1 MKTIYQ
7 LLESKQK
14 RRHSFESGSEYSFFL
29 ENRYLLEKIPK
40 YDFLYRS
47 EDDYFSVIRANII
60 IKSYKNKL
68 AIEKVITPY
77 ISKPAI
83 DNDELKAA
91 LMKKCESLPFIKVNN
106 VKVFIPFFTRSL
118 NESYLENPE
127 RFLIS
132 PYKDLK
138 VSFQES
144 MIDPFDTYGYH
155 LYNSSFT
162 RMILIK
168 ESSDKKEAAFL
179 HYDTNTIYF
188 INDQGR
194 LNDKLVLFDRYIK
207 KPNTYHMFERV
218 NPVVD
223 AYFAFDRRRMIESLR
238 ENQFVSEKF
247 MSILRKNDEDNY
259 EV

>member
-7 LLESKQK
+7 LLELKQK
-14 RRHSFESGSEYSFFL
+14 RRHSFEDGSEYSFFL
-29 ENRYLLEKIPK
+29 ENRYMLDKVSK
-40 YDFLYRS
+40 YDFLYQS
-47 EDDYFSVIRANII
+47 EDDYFSVMRANII
-60 IKSYKNKL
+60 IKSLQNKI
-68 AIEKVITPY
+68 AMEKVILPY
-77 ISKPAI
+77 LASPRLDI
-83 DNDELKAA
+83 DDMKAT
-91 LMKKCESLPFIKVNN
+91 LRKRCESLPFIKVNN

-118 NESYLENPE
+118 NSVYLDNPE
-127 RFLIS
+127 RFLVS

-138 VSFQES
+138 TSFKDS

-162 RMILIK
+162 RLVMIK
-168 ESSDKKEAAFL
+168 ESPDKKEAAFL

-218 NPVVD
+218 TPVVD
-223 AYFAFDRRRMIESLR
+223 AYFNFDRRGMIESLHD
-238 ENQFVSEKF
+238 QGFISGKL